1 MVVMVVTYDSNKPGD
16 YERAQKEAAS
26 SRIIGGTAVMTPQQA
41 ANLGSGGGLLG
52 GFTDLVSDVVSPVLD
67 PFASAAEQ
75 ATTAVGK
82 TVAPVVD
89 KALEFAQSPAGQIL
103 IAYYAPVLGA
113 EIGSSLFATEVAAGT
128 MTAAQATALGTGLAS
143 TGIQVANGVP
153 IEDALKNSAAT
164 AAVSYGSP
172 EAAKIINEKIQIP
185 EVSNALASVG
195 GSVTKTLALGGN
207 LEDVQK
213 NALAALAASGAESL
227 TKDRM
232 IGSAVGGGITGGA
245 LGAATGA
252 AGALG
257 GEAAKTTGQA
267 PVSDA
272 TPTPV
277 AEAPTPEPTPVAE
290 APAPAP
296 EPTPVAEAPV
306 APPVDPVQQF
316 NNSIAQGIIPVNV
329 AQDIQLAAADGSVP
343 PDQTK
348 LGINQFKN
356 GTYATFQE
364 ADGSLRSVPVIVDA
378 EGKVYSATGTAADV
392 DFLIK
397 NNVGVLRVDPA
408 GLNSVFL
415 DKSPIDPQLTPSEVE
430 ALKNITN
437 TRVEIAQKYP
447 DLANLLKTYGSL
459 DVAETAIGLDA
470 LTKIPGVM
478 QAMNAS
484 YVRELEAGLASD
496 PTYAPYLEEYKKI
509 TGRDYS
515 PTTPVAD
522 LGTIEIIGEKL
533 KDVRQPYT
541 PSTIVPEAS
550 IVVNVDP
557 TTNKALVMD
566 SKGKVSLVDT
576 GGDVKKDQYV
586 TVDPTTNK
594 ATASR
599 TYPTVTG
606 GTFEAVAPGSETVFR
621 GQTKPQTPITDIP
634 TPPSGGGGG
643 GKPPSG
649 GDTGGFSG
657 GITDRPTTSTD
668 TTKKDTQIV
677 EKTDTTGG
685 TDATT
690 GQAKYKPE
698 LFIYGGQY
706 PSALSRSLGTDLQA
720 GGTPTATTGLTSYR
734 APGEIEGESG
744 IERENV
750 WNEASLRLK
759 DALGL

>member
-1 MVVMVVTYDSNKPGD
+1 MVMMIVSYDPNKPGD

-26 SRIIGGTAVMTPQQA
+26 SRIIGGTAVMTPQQI
-41 ANLGSGGGLLG
+41 ANIGSGGGLLDKVTG
-52 GFTDLVSDVVSPVLD
+52 AVGDVVAPVLD
-67 PFASAAEQ
+67 PVADVASK
-75 ATTAVGK
+75 ATEAVGK
-82 TVAPVVD
+82 VAAPVVD

-113 EIGSSLFATEVAAGT
+113 EIGSGLFAAEVAAGT
-128 MTAAQATALGTGLAS
+128 MTAAQATALGTALAS

-153 IEDALKNSAAT
+153 LDDALKNASAS

-172 EAAKIINEKIQIP
+172 EAAKLINEKINIP

-195 GSVTKTLALGGN
+195 GSVTKTLATGGN

-232 IGSAVGGGITGGA
+232 IGAAVGGGVTGGA

-272 TPTPV
+272 
-277 AEAPTPEPTPVAE
+277 APTPVAE
-290 APAPAP
+290 APAPEP
-296 EPTPVAEAPV
+296 EVV
-306 APPVDPVQQF
+306 APAPVDPVQQF
-316 NNSIAQGIIPVNV
+316 NDSIAQGIIPVNV
-329 AQDIQLAAADGSVP
+329 AQDVQVAAADGFVP

-364 ADGSLRSVPVIVDA
+364 TDGTLRSVPVIVDA
-378 EGKVYSATGTAADV
+378 EGKVYSATGSAADV

-397 NNVGVLRVDPA
+397 NNVNILRVDPA
-408 GLNSVFL
+408 GLNSIFL
-415 DKSPIDPQLTPSEVE
+415 DKSPIDPQLTPEE
-430 ALKNITN
+430 INALKNITN
-437 TRVEIAQKYP
+437 TRVEIAQKFP
-447 DLANLLKTYGSL
+447 DLANLLKSYGSL
-459 DVAETAIGLDA
+459 DAAEAAIGLDA

-484 YVRELEAGLASD
+484 YVRELEAGLAKD

-515 PTTPVAD
+515 PATPATD
-522 LGTIEIIGEKL
+522 LGTIEIVGEKL

-541 PSTIVPEAS
+541 PSTLVPESSLVVDVDTKTGKALVMNNQGKVTVVD
-550 IVVNVDP
+550 ITGDIAKDQYVNVDP
-557 TTNKALVMD
+557 TT
-566 SKGKVSLVDT
+566 G
-576 GGDVKKDQYV
+576 
-586 TVDPTTNK
+586 K
-594 ATASR
+594 ATAAR

-606 GTFEAVAPGSETVFR
+606 DTTTAVAPGSETVFK
-621 GQTKPQTPITDIP
+621 GQAAPRTPISDIP
-634 TPPSGGGGG
+634 TPPSGGGG
-643 GKPPSG
+643 KPPTPPSDSG
-649 GDTGGFSG
+649 FTGGV
-657 GITDRPTTSTD
+657 TDKPTTTAAD
-668 TTKKDTQIV
+668 KATEPKIV
-677 EKTDTTGG
+677 EKGDTTGG
-685 TDATT
+685 TDAVT
-690 GQAKYKPE
+690 GKGKYKPE

-706 PSALSRSLGTDLQA
+706 PSALSKSLGTTLQA
-720 GGTPTATTGLTSYR
+720 PTPTATTGLTSYR
-734 APGEIEGESG
+734 AEGEIEGESG
-744 IERENV
+744 INRENV